1 MTTGRPAANL
11 PRDGGSRGDMR
22 DLRYSTFLA
31 ERLAAAVDARKVERT
46 RIKLEIAAAELLNEG
61 SYRDLTV
68 TGITRRAGSAY
79 GTFYRY
85 YPSKREIA
93 LSVLQGLL
101 GAIRLMRPPGAQRPT
116 EPYGRIFRATL
127 NYVHVYRQNVGL
139 FHCLLLVKHEDE
151 AFAAIGRQSDEGL
164 ARRVLD
170 SADRQGLVL
179 PFPDRARAL
188 LAVYGMM
195 SLIDELLRKIYGA
208 SEPAIAAFGNDAAT
222 VAEAISTLW
231 YRGLYGRD
239 VPPEV
244 MAAAR
249 DMARP

>member
-11 PRDGGSRGDMR
+11 PPDERSRGDMR

-31 ERLAAAVDARKVERT
+31 ERLAAAADARKVERT

-61 SYRDLTV
+61 TYRDLTV
-68 TGITRRAGSAY
+68 TAITKRAGSAY

-85 YPSKREIA
+85 YPSKREVA
-93 LSVLQGLL
+93 LAVLQGFM
-101 GAIRLMRPPGAQRPT
+101 GAIRLMRPPGPRPT
-116 EPYGRIFRATL
+116 EPFGRIFRATL
-127 NYVHVYRQNVGL
+127 NYVHVYRHNVGL
-139 FHCLLLVKHEDE
+139 LHCLLVVKHEDE
-151 AFAAIGRQSDEGL
+151 AFATIGRQSDEGL

-170 SADRQGLVL
+170 SADRHGLVL
-179 PFPDRARAL
+179 PFPDRERAL

-208 SEPAIAAFGNDAAT
+208 SEPVVASFAADPVA
-222 VAEAISTLW
+222 VAETIATLW

-239 VPPEV
+239 VPPDV
-244 MAAAR
+244 LTAALDLAR
-249 DMARP
+249 S

>member
-1 MTTGRPAANL
+1 MTTGIPAANL
-11 PRDGGSRGDMR
+11 APDAVSRGDMR
-22 DLRYSTFLA
+22 DLRYSAFLA

-61 SYRDLTV
+61 TYRDLTV
-68 TGITRRAGSAY
+68 TAITRRAGSAY

-101 GAIRLMRPPGAQRPT
+101 GAIRLMRPPGARPT
-116 EPYGRIFRATL
+116 DPFGRIFRATL

-170 SADRQGLVL
+170 SADRQGLIL
-179 PFPDRARAL
+179 PFPDRERAL
-188 LAVYGMM
+188 LAVYGAM
-195 SLIDELLRKIYGA
+195 SLIDELLRKIFGA
-208 SEPAIAAFGNDAAT
+208 SDPVIANFAT
-222 VAEAISTLW
+222 DPIGVAETIAILW
-231 YRGLYGRD
+231 YRSLYGRD
-239 VPPEV
+239 VPPDLL
-244 MAAAR
+244 AAAL
-249 DMARP
+249 ATTRP

>member
-1 MTTGRPAANL
+1 MTTGEPAANL
-11 PRDGGSRGDMR
+11 PQDGGSRNDMR

-31 ERLAAAVDARKVERT
+31 ARLAAAVDARKTERT

-68 TGITRRAGSAY
+68 TAITKRAGSAY

-93 LSVLQGLL
+93 LSVLQGFL
-101 GAIRLMRPPGAQRPT
+101 GAIRQMRPPGPRPT
-116 EPYGRIFRATL
+116 EPYGRIYRATL
-127 NYVHVYRQNVGL
+127 NYVHVYRHNVGL

-170 SADRQGLVL
+170 SADRQGLTL
-179 PFPDRARAL
+179 PFPDRGRAL

-195 SLIDELLRKIYGA
+195 SLIDELLRKIFGA
-208 SEPAIAAFGNDAAT
+208 SEPAIAAFAADPEA
-222 VAEAISTLW
+222 VAENIAILW

-239 VPPEV
+239 VPSDLLAAAS
-244 MAAAR
+244 AAAR
-249 DMARP
+249 S